1 MDILLIVIYLIF
13 NRFIKY
19 LKSYTIVLNCINL
32 VLIPLKIIIT
42 ILLSIKIRNIEV
54 KVIISL
60 NKKVLAA
67 FSSKFG
73 YIEEIVNK
81 ISNILNGEGLQ
92 VDLLNLEKTSKKKWP
107 SIDE

>member
-1 MDILLIVIYLIF
+1 
-13 NRFIKY
+13 

-60 NKKVLAA
+60 NKKVLVA

-92 VDLLNLEKTSKKKWP
+92 VDLLNLEKISKKKMAFNR
-107 SIDE
+107 